1 MYKRL
6 AEDQVCER
14 RRAHVAEGGIRH
26 VHFSCYMQTQLV
38 ALVARRSVTRAAAL
52 WEANSAKPRTD
63 TCHGLQ
69 PPATITRCIP
79 GHIITAQRVHA
90 RMRTRDAMVIA
101 QRPLTKYCLSVK
113 GTPPSASPTI

>member
-1 MYKRL
+1 MFKRT
-6 AEDQVCER
+6 AEDRACER
-14 RRAHVAEGGIRH
+14 SLACVCMLQKGACIRH
-26 VHFSCYMQTQLV
+26 TSVAMQTQLV

-69 PPATITRCIP
+69 PPATITRYIP

-101 QRPLTKYCLSVK
+101 LTKYCLSVK